1 MQIEE
6 EEMYSR
12 MSLNRG
18 GGAGGRILIAVILAI
33 VAIVGYFM
41 STQKVYNPITQ
52 QDQRIAMTVPQEIA
66 MGLQSTPEM
75 ESEFGGLDPDQSL
88 QAKVEQIGKSVVAGS
103 EAGKTEYPFD
113 FHLLADT
120 QTVNAFALPGGQ
132 VFITRA
138 LFNLLESDGELA
150 GVLGHETGHVV
161 ARHTSEQLAK
171 SQLIQGLAGAAGV
184 GLYDPNHPQS
194 ATAAQMAMLVGN
206 VINMKYSRTD
216 ESQAD
221 QLGVRFMSQAG
232 YDPRSM
238 IKVMQILKQAGGNSG
253 QPEFLSSHPDPG
265 NRIQSIQKEIDAEF
279 PNGVPDGLKA
289 IIIPVIIWWIQ
300 PA

>member
-1 MQIEE
+1 
-6 EEMYSR
+6 MYNR
-12 MSLNRG
+12 MSMNR
-18 GGAGGRILIAVILAI
+18 GGAGGRILIAVVLAI
-33 VAIVGYFM
+33 VAVVGYFM

-52 QDQRIAMTVPQEIA
+52 QDQRIALSVPQEIA

-88 QAKVEQIGKSVVAGS
+88 QAKVETIGKSVVAGS
-103 EAGKTEYPFD
+103 EAAKTEYPFD

-120 QTVNAFALPGGQ
+120 QTINAFALPGGQ

-171 SQLIQGLAGAAGV
+171 SKLIQGLAGAAGV

-194 ATAAQMAMLVGN
+194 ASAAQIAMLVGN

-221 QLGVRFMSQAG
+221 ELGVRFMAEAG

-238 IKVMQILKQAGGNSG
+238 IKVMQILQKSSGGSG
-253 QPEFLSSHPDPG
+253 QPEFMSSHPDPG
-265 NRIQSIQKEIDAEF
+265 NRIQAIQKEIEKEF

-289 IIIPVIIWWIQ
+289 IIIPFIIWIRQ
-300 PA
+300 A

>member
-1 MQIEE
+1 
-6 EEMYSR
+6 MYSR

-18 GGAGGRILIAVILAI
+18 GGAGGRIIIAVVLAI

-52 QDQRIAMTVPQEIA
+52 QDQRIALTVPQEIA

-88 QAKVEQIGKSVVAGS
+88 QAKVENIGKSVVAS
-103 EAGKTEYPFD
+103 SDAGKTEYPFD

-138 LFNLLESDGELA
+138 LFNLLQTDGELA

-194 ATAAQMAMLVGN
+194 ASAAQLAALVGN
-206 VINMKYSRTD
+206 IINMKYSRTD

-221 QLGVRFMSQAG
+221 QLGVRFMAQAG

-238 IKVMQILKQAGGNSG
+238 IKVMQILEQSSGGSG
-253 QPEFLSSHPDPG
+253 QPEFMSSHPDPG
-265 NRIQSIQKEIDAEF
+265 NRIQAIQKEIEKEF

-289 IIIPVIIWWIQ
+289 IIIPLILWFQ

>member
-1 MQIEE
+1 MLG
-6 EEMYSR
+6 R
-12 MSLNRG
+12 MSVNRG
-18 GGAGGRILIAVILAI
+18 GGGGRILIAVILAV

-41 STQKVYNPITQ
+41 NTRSVHNPIT
-52 QDQRIAMTVPQEIA
+52 DENQRISMTVPQEIA
-66 MGLQSTPEM
+66 MGLQSAPEM

-88 QAKVEQIGKSVVAGS
+88 QKKVEDIGHKVVAGS

-120 QTVNAFALPGGQ
+120 QTINAFALPGGQ

-138 LFNLLESDGELA
+138 LFDRLETEGELA
-150 GVLGHETGHVV
+150 GVLGHEVGHVV
-161 ARHTSEQLAK
+161 GRHTSEQLAK

-194 ATAAQMAMLVGN
+194 ATAAQLAMLVGN
-206 VINMKYSRTD
+206 VINMKYSRSD

-221 QLGVRFMSQAG
+221 QLGVRFMAEAN

-238 IKVMQILKQAGGNSG
+238 VKVMQILQQSSGGSSE
-253 QPEFLSSHPDPG
+253 PEFMSSHPDPG
-265 NRIQSIQKEIDAEF
+265 NRIQAIQKEIDAEF
-279 PNGVPDGLKA
+279 PNGVPDGMTA
-289 IIIPVIIWWIQ
+289 ILTRRIMLIVLMS

>member
-1 MQIEE
+1 MEE
-6 EEMYSR
+6 EAMFGR
-12 MSLNRG
+12 MSVNRG
-18 GGAGGRILIAVILAI
+18 GGSGGRILIAVVLAI

-41 STQKVYNPITQ
+41 STQKVYNPVTQ
-52 QDQRIAMTVPQEIA
+52 ENQRISLTVPQEIA
-66 MGLQSTPEM
+66 MGLQSTPQM

-88 QAKVEQIGKSVVAGS
+88 QAKVEDIGHKVVAGS
-103 EAGKTEYPFD
+103 DASKTEYPFD

-138 LFNLLESDGELA
+138 LFNLLQSDGELA
-150 GVLGHETGHVV
+150 GVLGHEAGHVV

-184 GLYDPNHPQS
+184 GLYDPNNPQS
-194 ATAAQMAMLVGN
+194 ATAAQMAVLVGN
-206 VINMKYSRTD
+206 IIDMKYSRGD

-238 IKVMQILKQAGGNSG
+238 IKVMQILKQAGGNGG
-253 QPEFLSSHPDPG
+253 QPEFLSTHPDPG
-265 NRIQSIQKEIDAEF
+265 NRIQAIQKEIDKEF

-289 IIIPVIIWWIQ
+289 IIIPLILWFQ
-300 PA
+300 AA